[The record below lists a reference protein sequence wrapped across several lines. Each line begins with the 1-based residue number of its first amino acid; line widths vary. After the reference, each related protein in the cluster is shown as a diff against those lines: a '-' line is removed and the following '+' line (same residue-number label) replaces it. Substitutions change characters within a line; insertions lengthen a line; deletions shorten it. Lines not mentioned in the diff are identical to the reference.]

1 MAGSKMHDDEVE
13 TDAGLVARL
22 LGAQFPKW
30 ANLPIEPVPSAGT
43 DNALYRLGPN
53 MAVRMPR
60 IDWAVNAVDR
70 EHLWLPKIA
79 PFLPV
84 AIPTP
89 LGNGEPG
96 EGYPYPWSVYPWLEG
111 ENPTVGELADPD
123 GLARDL
129 ARFVLALQA
138 VDATGGPRGGR
149 GVPLEQRE
157 SPTRAAIRALQ
168 GTVDTAAV
176 TSAWEAALEVPAWAG
191 PPVWA
196 HGDLSPGNLL
206 IKDGRLTAVIDF
218 GTLGIGDP
226 AVDLIVA
233 WNLLPVATRAVYR
246 SALNVDEATWLRGR
260 GWALS
265 IALIQLPY
273 YHQTNPA
280 LAANAR
286 HVIAEV
292 LADVLADVQRTG

>member
-1 MAGSKMHDDEVE
+1 MAGSKMHEDEVE

-22 LGAQFPKW
+22 LAAQFPKW
-30 ANLPIEPVPSAGT
+30 ASLPIEPVPSAGT
-43 DNALYRLGPN
+43 DNALYRLGSN

-70 EHLWLPKIA
+70 EHQWLAKIA

-84 AIPTP
+84 AIPTA
-89 LGNGEPG
+89 LGKGEPG

-111 ENPTVGELADPD
+111 ESPVVGQLADPD
-123 GLARDL
+123 GLADDL

-138 VDATGGPRGGR
+138 VDSTSGPRGGR
-149 GVPLEQRE
+149 GVPLERRE

-168 GTVDTAAV
+168 GTVATAAV
-176 TSAWEAALEVPAWAG
+176 TSAWEAALEVPAWSG

-206 IKDGRLTAVIDF
+206 LRDGRLNAVIDF

-233 WNLLPVATRAVYR
+233 WNLLPVDTRAVYR
-246 SALNVDEATWLRGR
+246 SALKVDDATWLRGR

-273 YHQTNPA
+273 YHQTNPV
-280 LAANAR
+280 LAENAR
-286 HVIAEV
+286 YVIAEV
-292 LADVLADVQRTG
+292 LADVQRTG